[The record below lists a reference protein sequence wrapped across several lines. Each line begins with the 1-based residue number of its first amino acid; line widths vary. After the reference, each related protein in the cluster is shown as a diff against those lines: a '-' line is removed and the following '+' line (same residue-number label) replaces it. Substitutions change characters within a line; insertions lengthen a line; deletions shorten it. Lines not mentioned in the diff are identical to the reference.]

1 MSFVVSMADYYHI
14 LVYVTRRRRRGNLH
28 LLSGEQ
34 HVPPLVDLPNE
45 SLCFSHTVVALPLPL
60 QMLHLQKIQL
70 GSEEGPETPRNK
82 ERERERE
89 GFRREGNGQS
99 KGGN

>member
-1 MSFVVSMADYYHI
+1 MAP
-14 LVYVTRRRRRGNLH
+14 LVYIRRRRRGNLH

-45 SLCFSHTVVALPLPL
+45 RLCFSHTVVALPLPL

-70 GSEEGPETPRNK
+70 GSEEGTETPRYRDTRRDK
-82 ERERERE
+82 VSEEREMGRV
-89 GFRREGNGQS
+89 
-99 KGGN
+99 KGGTEKYGCFL